1 MPSASPP
8 LPAALQPLASLF
20 LKSGVA
26 IGGLSEPQRQLVLA
40 LVWAGLPTGPMA
52 ERDVNDALKRR
63 LAGAAAFLAT
73 DHVELRRWLVDAGWL
88 VRDGYGRE
96 YRRVDAA
103 ALADGTRSLGT
114 AFAGVDTDAVG
125 AATRAAHAAERAARR
140 RAWSERPGDAPR

>member
-1 MPSASPP
+1 MSSDLPP
-8 LPAALQPLASLF
+8 LPAALKPLASLF

-40 LVWAGLPTGPMA
+40 LVWAGLPTDPMT
-52 ERDVNDALKRR
+52 EREVNDALKQR

-88 VRDGYGRE
+88 ARDGYGRE

-103 ALADGTRSLGT
+103 TLSPGAHALGA
-114 AFAGVDTDAVG
+114 AFAGVDTDAAC

-140 RAWSERPGDAPR
+140 QAWNERPADAR